1 MRFILLYKSIIKSFS
16 KFCEAT
22 KNLQQ
27 VISLFTVN
35 YLLYQEFNR
44 TTDASQHITSFQALY
59 KILFQ
64 CRAIFCAFQF
74 FIQSFECTTFF
85 DTLLRTYVS
94 ISNKFFRLCSWVA
107 FTFISSGICLKIQLK
122 LLIRKLDFAGV
133 RGNVLNLFSSY
144 LKNRKQLMSIE
155 RNFSSM

>member
-1 MRFILLYKSIIKSFS
+1 MYFAYDSVNNLLYLFLQLRCTYNWEYYFGSTKSQLQLTVYNFGQCFSVQNILHFMKTFMRFILLYKSIIKSFS

-64 CRAIFCAFQF
+64 CRAIFCAF
-74 FIQSFECTTFF
+74 
-85 DTLLRTYVS
+85 
-94 ISNKFFRLCSWVA
+94 
-107 FTFISSGICLKIQLK
+107 
-122 LLIRKLDFAGV
+122 
-133 RGNVLNLFSSY
+133 
-144 LKNRKQLMSIE
+144 
-155 RNFSSM
+155 